1 MMINTYNNDNMNRKI
16 PKNSICF
23 FTLSLFLSPNKYIRV
38 MCDYGVPGT
47 VPSKKYWAW
56 AIFTPNW
63 IEQCALR
70 AYIRIICVCT
80 WCIVH
85 MRCSCCR
92 RVRKATR
99 KTHFPARNLAEQA
112 SAHLLFCISNTE
124 SNFECFLMMLA
135 CFFSLT
141 FYLQSRL
148 HDTIILMYWR
158 CESTRRYECLYI
170 NSECV
175 RLRSM
180 RQCAG
185 CVCRGGKACQ
195 WPARKKIAEGRAKW
209 KRKKNRIKNDI
220 VDEKEICVR
229 SHDAIHIWMG
239 WKGCIRHN
247 HMKGGGEQPF
257 FDSEDIKWWS
267 SDIQRTTQI

>member
-1 MMINTYNNDNMNRKI
+1 MFLLSSCEKSD
-16 PKNSICF
+16 PENS
-23 FTLSLFLSPNKYIRV
+23 LSGQK
-38 MCDYGVPGT
+38 
-47 VPSKKYWAW
+47 PS
-56 AIFTPNW
+56 
-63 IEQCALR
+63 R
-70 AYIRIICVCT
+70 ASVCT
-80 WCIVH
+80 LALLHQQHRIEF
-85 MRCSCCR
+85 
-92 RVRKATR
+92 RV
-99 KTHFPARNLAEQA
+99 F
-112 SAHLLFCISNTE
+112 SDDVG
-124 SNFECFLMMLA
+124 ML
-135 CFFSLT
+135 FSLT

-247 HMKGGGEQPF
+247 HMKGGGATIF
-257 FDSEDIKWWS
+257 
-267 SDIQRTTQI
+267 RLGRY